1 MTTTP
6 NCCGQKMTQER
17 MDFYLCQQCNGEA
30 IWSAEYNCW
39 EYECPHSL
47 DPNFGYGRRLD
58 ERTNVEVFADSC
70 ECEHRAA

>member
-30 IWSAEYNCW
+30 IWSPEYNCW